1 MPRCKGWLRKL
12 RGEEKL
18 KRAPTEAGSLQVGDV
33 HRLRACV
40 RLGLLAL
47 FLVDRVRLAAAA
59 ALRLSLH
66 LSTGRWLV
74 GRGLG
79 GATGD
84 ATVRLR
90 LEQVLNFGV
99 LRVLGEDGD
108 AWRGF
113 ERQAGGGIGL
123 PSKTEKAERADCGLP
138 QSTNDK
144 TCPSP

>member
-74 GRGLG
+74 GRRLG

-90 LEQVLNFGV
+90 LEQLVNSEFSEV
-99 LRVLGEDGD
+99 WARMVMLGE
-108 AWRGF
+108 ALSVR
-113 ERQAGGGIGL
+113 RVVA
-123 PSKTEKAERADCGLP
+123 SA
-138 QSTNDK
+138 
-144 TCPSP
+144 CP